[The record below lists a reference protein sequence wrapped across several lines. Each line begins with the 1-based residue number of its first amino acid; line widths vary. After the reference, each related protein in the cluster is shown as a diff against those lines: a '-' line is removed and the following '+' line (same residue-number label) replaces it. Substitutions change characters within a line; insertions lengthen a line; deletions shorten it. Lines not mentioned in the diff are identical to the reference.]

1 MIMKKAAV
9 ISLILLLGISLG
21 TSGYLLMNQKKV
33 EAELGNVREIVK
45 AAGANEKKLN
55 KDRDAAL
62 SASSIKDV
70 TISDLKT
77 QLSTLQVGVEQAK
90 LQVDQAKEDMLTAK
104 AAAESAN
111 GQIEDLNSSNA
122 SVAAELEEAQ
132 VRLASLEGQL
142 ADQGEQ
148 IEAKKKE
155 IEEMQGALESYTKHG
170 LTPAKILE
178 LSEKRPV
185 NLKAS
190 AFSGPKPKTPGK
202 LRKPLLDPSRVNPA
216 NLSPVTKSQLKENK

>member
-1 MIMKKAAV
+1 MKKMAV

-45 AAGANEKKLN
+45 TAGANEKKLN

-62 SASSIKDV
+62 SASSTKDV
-70 TISDLKT
+70 TITDLKAELT
-77 QLSTLQVGVEQAK
+77 AMQGGVEQAK
-90 LQVDQAKEDMLTAK
+90 LQVDQAKEDMLTAQ
-104 AAAESAN
+104 AAAKSAN